1 MSIPI
6 SGLVAFILFIIERY
20 STRQLFSVEHHFQK
34 QKSLLICRLLYENTW
49 VLFAVLVRRKLWLIQ
64 QADADIVSYRHS
76 KVAGALLRFGSIT
89 WQVYLKNPQQLQCF
103 AWKNT
108 WTTSPWKLD
117 DIQIYTWIKT
127 GDFSVCVP
135 LCQRYPNLLRF
146 DDLTVCTPPFAVKV
160 RHFHVSRTS
169 IEKSGSIRYVA
180 STIMQLI
187 LAFLCWAVRFE
198 SVACGNR
205 WYPVA
210 MATDEISLKS
220 VQYQV
225 DTTTRTVTSRS
236 MFGSSIV
243 DDDHYTCNI
252 PSKSYIWKHKFDK
265 YSIDYLVY
273 NVSLCIC
280 IYINMHA
287 IPIVSICI
295 VLLQIDKHP
304 WQKHCRLS
312 CSWDIRTCLVSVD

>member
-1 MSIPI
+1 M
-6 SGLVAFILFIIERY
+6 
-20 STRQLFSVEHHFQK
+20 EHHFQK

-198 SVACGNR
+198 SFCLWQPVVSSSHGNR
-205 WYPVA
+205 WNLFEERAVPGGYNHQ
-210 MATDEISLKS
+210 DSH
-220 VQYQV
+220 QQV
-225 DTTTRTVTSRS
+225 DVWEFHSRWWPLH
-236 MFGSSIV
+236 MQ
-243 DDDHYTCNI
+243 
-252 PSKSYIWKHKFDK
+252 
-265 YSIDYLVY
+265 YSEQELY
-273 NVSLCIC
+273 
-280 IYINMHA
+280 MET
-287 IPIVSICI
+287 
-295 VLLQIDKHP
+295 QM
-304 WQKHCRLS
+304 R
-312 CSWDIRTCLVSVD
+312 